1 MNMNSFLVP
10 ISTLEYFENQ
20 FRGEFEVVK
29 LEHSE
34 DTIRIKLNRQL
45 TEMDLSDI
53 FFTGAKWAINYTLDK

>member
-34 DTIRIKLNRQL
+34 DTIRIKFNRQL